1 MLLKRE
7 ERTIQ
12 RQVKMGKFDSRLVIL
27 IFSTLTVI
35 LSGGGVA
42 GGTPDKSRTAA
53 NRNEEMLKELGV
65 EIKMKGKAIF
75 IIVLV
80 IKAQQSQ
87 KTRKSAV
94 LYVACQAKQL
104 SIFY

>member
-80 IKAQQSQ
+80 IKAISKNLQ
-87 KTRKSAV
+87 KCGLVCCMPS
-94 LYVACQAKQL
+94 
-104 SIFY
+104 

>member
-12 RQVKMGKFDSRLVIL
+12 RQVKMGKFDSRLIIL
-27 IFSTLTVI
+27 ILSTLTVI

-75 IIVLV
+75 IIILV

-87 KTRKSAV
+87 KTCKSAV
-94 LYVACQAKQL
+94 
-104 SIFY
+104 

>member
-1 MLLKRE
+1 
-7 ERTIQ
+7 
-12 RQVKMGKFDSRLVIL
+12 MGKFDSRLVIL

-42 GGTPDKSRTAA
+42 GGTPDKSKTAA

-75 IIVLV
+75 IIYFLV

-94 LYVACQAKQL
+94 FYVACQA
-104 SIFY
+104 

>member
-12 RQVKMGKFDSRLVIL
+12 RQVKMGKFDSRLIIL
-27 IFSTLTVI
+27 ILSTMTVI

-87 KTRKSAV
+87 KTCKSAV
-94 LYVACQAKQL
+94 
-104 SIFY
+104 

>member
-12 RQVKMGKFDSRLVIL
+12 RQVKMGKFDSRLIIL
-27 IFSTLTVI
+27 ILSTLTVI

-42 GGTPDKSRTAA
+42 GGTPDKSRTAT

-87 KTRKSAV
+87 KTCKSAV
-94 LYVACQAKQL
+94 
-104 SIFY
+104 

>member
-1 MLLKRE
+1 
-7 ERTIQ
+7 
-12 RQVKMGKFDSRLVIL
+12 MGKYDSRLVIL

-87 KTRKSAV
+87 KTCKSAV
-94 LYVACQAKQL
+94 LYVACRAKQL

>member
-1 MLLKRE
+1 
-7 ERTIQ
+7 
-12 RQVKMGKFDSRLVIL
+12 MGKYDSRLVIL

-80 IKAQQSQ
+80 IKAQQSKKNLQ
-87 KTRKSAV
+87 KCGLVCCMPS
-94 LYVACQAKQL
+94 
-104 SIFY
+104 

>member
-1 MLLKRE
+1 
-7 ERTIQ
+7 
-12 RQVKMGKFDSRLVIL
+12 MGKFDSRLVIL

-75 IIVLV
+75 YHSSGHQSTTISKNLQKCGLV
-80 IKAQQSQ
+80 CCMPS
-87 KTRKSAV
+87 
-94 LYVACQAKQL
+94 
-104 SIFY
+104 